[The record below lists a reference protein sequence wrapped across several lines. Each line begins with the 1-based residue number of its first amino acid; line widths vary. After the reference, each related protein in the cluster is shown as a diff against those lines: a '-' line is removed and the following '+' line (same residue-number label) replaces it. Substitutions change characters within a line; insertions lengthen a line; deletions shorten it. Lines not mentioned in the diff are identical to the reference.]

1 MINQRQP
8 PARKITLKAA
18 RNEAQLLV
26 VIVFLITYGSVFK
39 QRNKNYILEWTLC
52 FFVINKRQNNLIDLR
67 KQSGC
72 KLTLISSVCC

>member
-39 QRNKNYILEWTLC
+39 TEEQKLHLGMDSLHFC
-52 FFVINKRQNNLIDLR
+52 H
-67 KQSGC
+67 KQ
-72 KLTLISSVCC
+72 KTKQFD